1 MEIMKGL
8 HDDINPRKKKE
19 NDKNLFFFYLFFLLL
34 LPKPEKLTE
43 TVVKDRKKIVE
54 LIQCYCQIRRRK
66 TSTSKVTVLFIYF
79 GTKIPSNQ
87 KV

>member
-8 HDDINPRKKKE
+8 HDDINPRKKE
-19 NDKNLFFFYLFFLLL
+19 NDKNLFFFLSFFFLLL
-34 LPKPEKLTE
+34 LPKLEKLTE

-54 LIQCYCQIRRRK
+54 LIHCYCQIKRRK